1 MPFRHPKRGSTITH
15 HPQLLLHDCVCV
27 SLRKWWCIP
36 YSLQRSIVWD
46 GAWHFGSEKKYA
58 MFVPLENHG
67 WNSHETKLVPIS
79 GSLQNCSHDLLRRRS
94 VLGWVNQWWFF
105 SVGYLSISPWQP
117 QFHGINSPNP
127 HLRWLNHLFQQSL
140 PAPLLSVS
148 PAPSGAH
155 GAEQVSKQ
163 NTAHRAYE
171 PPATLDIWKFSG
183 SKMVESR
190 FS

>member
-27 SLRKWWCIP
+27 PTKMMMYSVFPSTVDSLGWCMAFWI
-36 YSLQRSIVWD
+36 R
-46 GAWHFGSEKKYA
+46 KKYA